1 MELDVV
7 YNQQKLEVVKLT
19 ITEYF
24 QRSKG
29 QWCSQGC
36 YTVLQ
41 KFKVNLPLS
50 TPHEKSKKSVR
61 ELNFLMANLK
71 IRGALRLT
79 QMELLHFNL
88 VSIICF

>member
-36 YTVLQ
+36 YTVLH
-41 KFKVNLPLS
+41 KFKVNLPLR
-50 TPHEKSKKSVR
+50 TPHEKSTKSR
-61 ELNFLMANLK
+61 FNSYK
-71 IRGALRLT
+71 IETLT
-79 QMELLHFNL
+79 L
-88 VSIICF
+88 